1 MRRVIRRIA
10 TTRWWALL
18 AVSLLLVVVAV
29 SLAADIG
36 RKDSPPSPA
45 FTPDL
50 DPGTTLHATAPDFT
64 LTDQFGRPVSLR
76 TYRGQVVVLAFNDSE
91 CTTVCPLTT
100 TAMVDAKRMLGNAGS
115 KVALLGIDANPSA
128 TSVADVRAYSELH
141 DMTRAWHFLT
151 GPLTQLRSV
160 WKAYNIDVAIEGG
173 QIDHTPA
180 LFVITPDGRM
190 AKVYLTQMAYS
201 SIDQQAQLLATEISS
216 LLPDH
221 PAVRSHLSYAQ
232 IPTITPARTVSLPKA
247 TGGSVRL
254 GPGAPRLLVFFAT
267 WDSEVT
273 NLGAQLTTLERYEAS
288 AAAEHLPSLTAVDEA
303 SVEPS
308 PTALAHF
315 LQTLGR
321 PMGYPVAVDATG
333 RVADGYGVQDEP
345 WYVLVSSTG
354 RFLWYWDISTNGWLS
369 PAKLAAHVRSALSKA
384 PTVTGSAAVQSLL
397 AGSPAPLKGLHQ
409 QAGQLLGGAPALEAR
424 IRALRGYPIVIN
436 AWASWCGPCR
446 AEFGLFASAS
456 AQYGRRVAF
465 LGADTD
471 DTASDARSFL
481 SQHPVSYPSYQSSAS
496 ALSPIAIAQDLPT
509 TIYINRAGK
518 VVYVHTGQYESQGN
532 LDEDIAGYAQPGS

>member
-1 MRRVIRRIA
+1 MRFRLRQLA
-10 TTRWWALL
+10 TTRWWAIV
-18 AVSLLLVVVAV
+18 AVGLLLVMVAV
-29 SLAADIG
+29 SLAADLSK
-36 RKDSPPSPA
+36 KDSRSSPA

-50 DPGTTLHATAPDFT
+50 DPGTTLHAAAPDFT
-64 LTDQFGRPVSLR
+64 LTDQFGRPVSLHS
-76 TYRGQVVVLAFNDSE
+76 YRGQVVVLAFNDSE

-100 TAMVDAKRMLGNAGS
+100 TAMVDAKRMLGSAGS

-151 GPLTQLRSV
+151 GSLPQLRRV

-180 LFVITPDGRM
+180 LFVITPDGHL

-221 PAVRSHLSYAQ
+221 PSVHSHLSYAQ
-232 IPTITPARTVSLPKA
+232 IPTITPASTVSLPGA
-247 TGGSVRL
+247 TGGSVSL
-254 GPGAPRLLVFFAT
+254 GPGAPRLLMFFAT
-267 WDSEVT
+267 WDTEVT
-273 NLGAQLTTLERYEAS
+273 NLGAQMKTLDRYTAM
-288 AAAEHLPSLTAVDEA
+288 AAAQHLPSLTAVDEA

-308 PTALAHF
+308 AAALPHF
-315 LQTLGR
+315 LQALGR
-321 PMGYPVAVDATG
+321 PLAYPVAVDAAG

-354 RFLWYWDISTNGWLS
+354 RFLWYWDISTDGWLT
-369 PAKLAAHVRSALSKA
+369 PAKLAAHVRSALAHA

-397 AGSPAPLKGLHQ
+397 AGSPAPLKALHA
-409 QAGQLLGGAPALEAR
+409 QAGQLLGDEPALAAR
-424 IRALRGYPIVIN
+424 IRALRGYPIVLN

-446 AEFGLFASAS
+446 SEFGLFASAS

-465 LGADTD
+465 LGVDTD

-518 VVYVHTGQYESQGN
+518 VVYVHTGQYESQGTLN
-532 LDEDIAGYAQPGS
+532 EDIAGYAQPGS